1 MSGAKSILLVDDEP
15 MILEIGGEMLRYLGY
30 AVWTAP
36 SGEEAL
42 ARISEKADG
51 FDLVILD
58 LIMPDM
64 SAPALFDQIREAQPD
79 LKVLLSSGYSLDS
92 EGNAQLARQCSGF
105 IQKPF
110 NLEQISEKIQKI
122 LKEE

>member
-1 MSGAKSILLVDDEP
+1 MSGEKTILLVDDEE

-36 SGEEAL
+36 SGEQAL
-42 ARISEKADG
+42 ARLSEKADG

-58 LIMPDM
+58 LIMPDI
-64 SAPALFDQIREAQPD
+64 SAQELFNQLSTAQPD

-92 EGNAQLARQCSGF
+92 QGDAQLARQCSGF

-110 NLEQISEKIQKI
+110 NLEQISQKIREI